1 MQRTAFFLLT
11 FLFISMVTAVAQQ
24 RLDVSDGPLI
34 VGRSND
40 YTDYLTFVAKLED
53 HYYFTK
59 TGEPDINIWYGIA
72 TEADD
77 QLFTSYTMFEARF
90 IPDSAGRYKIMQYST
105 LHSFKSRETVEDEWE
120 DGHASTI
127 NQYRFI
133 GYSDNPSLAASQ
145 ALNYYLTHYIDSVIY
160 DSTQV
165 DEQPA
170 LKSGGTVVNI
180 EEIIKN
186 NLLKYGT
193 LKQEEKESVLFL
205 YQRIDSID
213 RLSGF
218 VRFSYVVRENEKI
231 SHITVEEI
239 NLNNPEKIS
248 DICVGISHQI
258 LYCDME
264 KYRWAPGKING
275 KPVAVRQYVTIHFKP
290 KNVFVRN
297 WENLK
302 KKFRI

>member
-1 MQRTAFFLLT
+1 MKQTAFFLLT
-11 FLFISMVTAVAQQ
+11 FLFTMVTVVAQP
-24 RLDVSDGPLI
+24 LIVKDGPLI
-34 VGRSND
+34 VKKSNG
-40 YTDYLTFVAKLED
+40 YTDYLTFVEKLED
-53 HYYFTK
+53 NYYFTK
-59 TGEPDINIWYGIA
+59 TGEPDINIWYGI
-72 TEADD
+72 TSEYDD
-77 QLFTSYTMFEARF
+77 QLYTSYTMFEARF
-90 IPDSAGRYKIMQYST
+90 IPDSAGRYQIMQYST
-105 LHSFKSRETVEDEWE
+105 LHSFRYRETVEDEWE

-127 NQYRFI
+127 NRYYFV
-133 GYSDNPSLAASQ
+133 GYSDNPSLAAVQ
-145 ALNYYLTHYIDSVIY
+145 ALDYFMTHYIDPVIY

-170 LKSGGTVVNI
+170 LKSSGTVVNI

-186 NLLKYGT
+186 KLWEDGT
-193 LKQEEKESVLFL
+193 LRQEEKESVRFS

-231 SHITVEEI
+231 SHIAVEEI
-239 NLNNPEKIS
+239 NLNNPEKIT

-275 KPVAVRQYVTIHFKP
+275 KPVAVRQYVTI
-290 KNVFVRN
+290 
-297 WENLK
+297 
-302 KKFRI
+302 